1 MNMRHALIVAGAFL
15 LSFVAGGVS
24 MHAVNEIRDRSF
36 SEGALPQPFDALA
49 LDSAQQAQLAA
60 IFEAYQPRT
69 DAVLADLVPR
79 LAALADS
86 MEAEILAILHP
97 AQSET
102 LKRMQRPSMYLIKRK
117 SGSGIRTD
125 TLRTR

>member
-1 MNMRHALIVAGAFL
+1 MNIRQGLIVAGAFL
-15 LSFVAGGVS
+15 LTFVAGAVS
-24 MHAVNEIRDRSF
+24 MHGVREIGDRSV
-36 SEGALPQPFDALA
+36 SQGALPQSFDALA

-69 DAVLADLVPR
+69 DAVLADLIPR

-86 MEAEILAILHP
+86 MEAEILPILDP

-102 LKRMQRPSMYLIKRK
+102 LKRMQRPAMYIIKRK
-117 SGSGIRTD
+117 SGSGILTD